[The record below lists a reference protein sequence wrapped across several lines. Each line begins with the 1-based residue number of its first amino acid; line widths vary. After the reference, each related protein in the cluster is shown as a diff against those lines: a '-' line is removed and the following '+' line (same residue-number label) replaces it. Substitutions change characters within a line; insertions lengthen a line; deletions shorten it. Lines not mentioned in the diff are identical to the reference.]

1 MKKLVMF
8 AAALA
13 GLVACGHKDSQKAD
27 AASDSLI
34 EAQDST
40 EIAHERYFLT
50 KDSLGPVRIGAEWKD
65 VPEMVEGLYTMRKEV
80 KSPDCLEFMFVD
92 GDRESFAAY
101 DFGEGKVDVICLFD
115 SVVGV
120 QAPRGEF
127 RLGSPFSKVLELPG
141 VKAEWCSMDDEGQWY
156 WTWEGLWIGVGQD
169 GLAPA
174 LSARLYNSAQA
185 PTGKDFTG
193 SETIGFIGT
202 GLPY

>member
-1 MKKLVMF
+1 MF

-40 EIAHERYFLT
+40 EIAHERYFL
-50 KDSLGPVRIGAEWKD
+50 
-65 VPEMVEGLYTMRKEV
+65 KEV